1 MAGTRLKRKQH
12 LEQKRLEA
20 QVRQEEYSKL
30 TPKQKL
36 DRLDARLGP
45 GVGAKKER
53 ARLEALL

>member
-1 MAGTRLKRKQH
+1 MAGLKPTRKQR
-12 LEQKRLEA
+12 LAQKRHEA

-36 DRLDARLGP
+36 ERLDARLGP

>member
-1 MAGTRLKRKQH
+1 MAGTKPKRK
-12 LEQKRLEA
+12 ERIKQKREEA
-20 QVRQEEYSKL
+20 QIRQEEYSKL